1 VFSALIAA
9 FWIMMPAYVPNP
21 VAAACGGGTPVD
33 FGKNWGDGRRVLG
46 DGKTFRGF
54 FAGVAAGIA
63 VGLLQIWVQSALG
76 FAFLPEHTVVSVVL
90 FSAGALLGDMAK
102 SFFKRRLG
110 MGRGEEWRIFD
121 QYDLVIGA
129 FALAAVFQFGWL
141 VENLTLLILLWIIII
156 TPLLHRAANIIGYFA
171 GVKDV
176 PW

>member
-1 VFSALIAA
+1 
-9 FWIMMPAYVPNP
+9 MPAYVPNP
-21 VAAACGGGTPVD
+21 VAAAFGGGAPVD
-33 FGKNWGDGRRVLG
+33 FGRQWSDGRRVLG

-54 FAGVAAGIA
+54 FVGVAAGFV
-63 VGLLQIWVQSALG
+63 VGLLQIWAQGALG
-76 FAFLPEHTVVSVVL
+76 FTFLPEHTVVSVVL

-110 MGRGEEWRIFD
+110 MDRGEEWLIFD

-129 FALAAVFQFGWL
+129 FALTAVFQFGWL
-141 VENLTLLILLWIIII
+141 VENLNLMIVLWIIIL

>member
-1 VFSALIAA
+1 M
-9 FWIMMPAYVPNP
+9 MMPAYVPNP
-21 VAAACGGGTPVD
+21 TAAAFGGGTPVD
-33 FGKNWGDGRRVLG
+33 LGKNWRDGRRVLG

-54 FAGVAAGIA
+54 FIGIAAGIV
-63 VGLLQIWVQSALG
+63 VGLLQIRLQDVAG

-90 FSAGALLGDMAK
+90 FSVGALLGDMAK

-110 MGRGEEWRIFD
+110 MDRGEEWLIFD

-129 FALAAVFQFGWL
+129 FVLTAVFQFGWL
-141 VENLTLLILLWIIII
+141 VENLTLMIFIWIIIL